1 MLGSITRPKQWR
13 CPLNQKGDAVTKV
26 SFSNK
31 KMRLAMDNI
40 AHLVDFVFSSP
51 DDTELKGIW
60 MKMLDDD
67 QEAMKILRKRSEYTE
82 EDINNFQSKIDDFF
96 TAYVEKSGAEK
107 KGYKLHPHVG

>member
-31 KMRLAMDNI
+31 KMRLATDNI

-51 DDTELKGIW
+51 DDTELN
-60 MKMLDDD
+60 
-67 QEAMKILRKRSEYTE
+67 TE